1 MLIERGHRILLRL
14 ALMRILLD
22 LPGIHRDPFDRLI
35 VSQSLAEP
43 LSLWTNDRVVAQ
55 YSDTIRLV

>member
-1 MLIERGHRILLRL
+1 MRTLLE
-14 ALMRILLD
+14 
-22 LPGIHRDPFDRLI
+22 LPDIHRDPFDRLI

-43 LSLWTNDRVVAQ
+43 LALWTNDRVVAQ